1 MAVKTI
7 TVTEAAYNALK
18 AHKKNGE
25 SFTQTLLRICP
36 VERTVGNLLNWYKEG
51 NRILSP
57 EQAEEAR
64 KRIQKDRSRWNEDM
78 KERELRNWGKINDGD
93 EEVST

>member
-57 EQAEEAR
+57 ELAEEAG
-64 KRIQKDRSRWNEDM
+64 KRIQKDRARWDQDM
-78 KERELRNWGKINDGD
+78 RERELRNWGKQNDD
-93 EEVST
+93 DVEVNT